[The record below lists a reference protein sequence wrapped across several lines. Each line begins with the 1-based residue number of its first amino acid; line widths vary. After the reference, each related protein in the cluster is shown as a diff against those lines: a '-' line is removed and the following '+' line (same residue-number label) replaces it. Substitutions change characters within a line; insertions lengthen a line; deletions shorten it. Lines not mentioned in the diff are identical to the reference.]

1 VPAVTLNSPSETGK
15 KRSQRTPEFIFYF
28 TILFLISIPF
38 AMIEWIRLSLRRRTL
53 NLRGPLARAW
63 SEADRITPLIFS
75 K

>member
-1 VPAVTLNSPSETGK
+1 MPAVTLNSPSEADK
-15 KRSQRTPEFIFYF
+15 KRSQRTPEFNFYF

>member
-1 VPAVTLNSPSETGK
+1 MPSATLNIQSEKGR

-28 TILFLISIPF
+28 VILFLISIPF
-38 AMIEWIRLSLRRRTL
+38 AMVEWIRQSLRRRTL

-75 K
+75 R